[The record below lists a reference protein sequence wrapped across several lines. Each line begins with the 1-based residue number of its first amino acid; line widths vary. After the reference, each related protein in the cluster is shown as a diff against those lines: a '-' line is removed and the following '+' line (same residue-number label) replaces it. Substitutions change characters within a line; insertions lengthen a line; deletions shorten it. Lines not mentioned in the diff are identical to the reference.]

1 MMGVLRLAIPAIFV
15 LVSSPA
21 AAPAADLL
29 PPDRPIEEVV
39 DHYVEARLAEEGL
52 RPAPSADDATLIRRL
67 TLDLVGRIPTAAET
81 RLYVES
87 TEPEKRARLVDRLMA
102 SPGFVR
108 HQADGF
114 EAMLMAGTRGE
125 LRAYLGLAF
134 AENRPWDEVFRDLMR
149 GDESEPGRKG
159 ASGFLKARAKDLDRL
174 TSDVSSVFFGVDV
187 SCAKCHD
194 HPKVRDWKQD
204 HYYGMKSFLDRTIEV
219 GKFVGEREYGTVKF
233 ETIAGEEK
241 RAKFMFLTGRVVE
254 VAGAEE
260 PSKEAKQ
267 EEKRRLDEA
276 KKKKEPPPAPKVSA
290 RAKLV
295 EVALEPGERDFF
307 ARSIANRLWDRFF
320 GVGLVMPLDQMHSE
334 NPPSH
339 PDLLAWLARDTI
351 EHRYDLRRLIRGLV
365 LSRAYARA
373 SQWESAEAPD
383 RRLFAVAAVR
393 PLTPLQ
399 LAASMWVAT
408 TDPASLPDDP
418 TGDEHGRKVEDL
430 AGRGRS
436 LASAFARPGEE
447 YQIGV
452 SEALLMSNSDRLNDL
467 LADGGDRLVGRL
479 AKIEDRRERVDL
491 AVRSILSRPADD
503 EEIGPARRLPRAPR
517 RPARR
522 RLPPARLGAAD
533 GRRVPLQSLT

>member
-15 LVSSPA
+15 LVSAA
-21 AAPAADLL
+21 AAPAVDLL
-29 PPDRPIEEVV
+29 PPDLPIEEVV
-39 DHYVEARLAEEGL
+39 DHYLDVRLAQEGL

-67 TLDLVGRIPTAAET
+67 TLDLNGRIPTTAET
-81 RLYVES
+81 GLYVES
-87 TEPEKRARLVDRLMA
+87 TEPDKRAKLVDRLMA

-108 HQADGF
+108 HQADNF

-134 AENRPWDEVFRDLMR
+134 AEDRPWDEVFRDLML
-149 GDESEPGRKG
+149 GDESGPGRQG
-159 ASGFLKARAKDLDRL
+159 AAGFLKARAKDLDRL

-194 HPKVRDWKQD
+194 HPKVDDWKQD
-204 HYYGMKSFLDRTIEV
+204 HYYGMKSFLDRTVEV
-219 GKFVGEREYGTVKF
+219 GKFVGEREYGSVKF
-233 ETIAGEEK
+233 ETTDGEEK

-254 VAGAEE
+254 MAGAEE

-276 KKKKEPPPAPKVSA
+276 KKKKEAPPAPKVSA

-295 EVALEPGERDFF
+295 ELALEPGERDFF
-307 ARSIANRLWDRFF
+307 ARSIANRLWDRFL
-320 GVGLVMPLDQMHSE
+320 GVGLVIPLDQMHSE

-365 LSRAYARA
+365 LSQAYARV
-373 SQWESAEAPD
+373 SLWESAEAPD
-383 RRLFAVAAVR
+383 RRLFAAAAVR

-399 LAASMWVAT
+399 LSASMWVAT
-408 TDPASLPDDP
+408 TDPAALPDDP
-418 TGDEHGRKVEDL
+418 TRDEHAKKVEDL
-430 AGRGRS
+430 SGRGRT
-436 LASAFARPGEE
+436 LASAFARPGED

-452 SEALLMSNSDRLNDL
+452 SEALLMSNSDRLKEL
-467 LADGGDRLVGRL
+467 LADGNDRLVGRL
-479 AKIEDRRERVDL
+479 AKIADRRERIDL

-503 EEIGPARRLPRAPR
+503 DEISLLGEFLARHED
-517 RPARR
+517 RPVEGCRQLVWA
-522 RLPPARLGAAD
+522 LLTGAEF
-533 GRRVPLQSLT
+533 RFNH